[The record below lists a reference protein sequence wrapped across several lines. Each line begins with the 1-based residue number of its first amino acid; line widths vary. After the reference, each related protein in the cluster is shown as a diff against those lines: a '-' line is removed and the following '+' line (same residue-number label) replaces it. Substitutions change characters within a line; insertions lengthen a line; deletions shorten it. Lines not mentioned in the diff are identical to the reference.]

1 MLGDTH
7 LACKNGSVI
16 FAKHQQKFFDNV
28 LLPFVQQYNY
38 PIFQL
43 GDLFD
48 QRKFI
53 NFAGLET
60 ATSGFLDKLPKST
73 IMNVLIGNH
82 DIYYKESLKVNAPSL
97 LLKHYTNI
105 NVITSPTTID
115 GIDVIP
121 WITDENRSNIQQFI
135 ENSTSKICCGHFEIA
150 GFSMQRGIPSHGGL
164 DTKMFNKYK
173 LVLSGHYH
181 TRSTIGNI
189 TYVGTPYEL
198 TWSDY
203 RDQKGFHVL
212 DTETLELEFIENP
225 YTLYNSFIYND
236 IESFN
241 ISDIDEDQ
249 VFEKYIKIIVANKT
263 DYFKFDQFVAKI
275 QSYNP
280 YDIKIIENFSSKPL
294 GEINEE
300 IHLQDTLSVLDSYV
314 DSMQLT
320 DVNDIKIYMRNLYT
334 QALDL

>member
-1 MLGDTH
+1 VLGDTH